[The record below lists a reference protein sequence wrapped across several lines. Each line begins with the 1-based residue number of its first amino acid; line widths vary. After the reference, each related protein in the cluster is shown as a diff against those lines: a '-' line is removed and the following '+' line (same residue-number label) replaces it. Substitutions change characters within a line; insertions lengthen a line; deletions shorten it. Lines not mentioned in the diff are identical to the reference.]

1 MSIVVK
7 KVIERLDNKKVF
19 VEAEH
24 NDNILHAF
32 LVDDT
37 DVETYLNTE
46 VFFEMDYKGII
57 NWLMIEDFDD
67 CESGLFERDGSIV
80 VKGKV
85 HNLIDVEGDTII
97 DIYMMNGPEFISILS
112 SEINSIIPKIDE
124 GIEVEINGLCIYP
137 VNH

>member
-7 KVIERLDNKKVF
+7 KVIERLDSKKVF

-24 NDNILHAF
+24 NDNLLHAF

-46 VFFEMDYKGII
+46 VSFEMDYKGII
-57 NWLMIEDFDD
+57 DWLMIEDFDEW
-67 CESGLFERDGSIV
+67 ESGLFERNGNIV
-80 VKGKV
+80 VKGKA
-85 HNLIDVEGDTII
+85 HNLLDVERDTII
-97 DIYMMNGPEFISILS
+97 DIYIMNGPEFISILS
-112 SEINSIIPKIDE
+112 SEINSIIPKIDQ

-137 VNH
+137 VHY